1 LNSSIT
7 SGVPISFRA
16 AVGLMVASLFVAAPG
31 FADERNFGDAYNQL
45 AHGDTQAGMRTLS
58 ALAEAGDS
66 RAQYFLGVA
75 MMEGQD
81 ISRDLVRGYA
91 WIEIAADCQTL
102 CTDDRAAFRARDA
115 RLLLGRQLT
124 GSQLLESERIAEEY
138 LQPKMR
144 SFDAIKSAAESAL
157 RSGTNVPGVTPYD
170 GCAMTPD
177 SHSCMRVMGG
187 ISTVCE
193 GVNGA
198 PDQPASSAGPLAR
211 IVRPKYPTS
220 AREDSAEGP
229 INFVAYVDDS
239 GYLCK
244 AAIVRGSGTEA
255 IDLAAM
261 DAVLRWRL
269 DPATKAGVPVE
280 SIYAFKVTFSI
291 SDFLLK

>member
-1 LNSSIT
+1 M
-7 SGVPISFRA
+7 PILFRA
-16 AVGLMVASLFVAAPG
+16 AVGLTIAALFVPMPVT
-31 FADERNFGDAYNQL
+31 ADGRNFGDAYGQL
-45 AHGDTQAGMRTLS
+45 ARGDTEAGMRSLA
-58 ALAEAGDS
+58 ALAEAGDT

-75 MMEGQD
+75 MIEGQD
-81 ISRDLVRGYA
+81 VGRDLVRGYA
-91 WIEIAADCQTL
+91 WLEIAADCQAL
-102 CTDDRAAFRARDA
+102 CTDDRATVRARDA

-124 GSQLLESERIAEEY
+124 GSQLIESERIAEQY
-138 LQPKMR
+138 LQPKLR
-144 SFDAIKSAAESAL
+144 SVDAVRSAAESVL
-157 RSGTNVPGVTPYD
+157 TSGTNVPGVSPYD

-177 SHSCMRVMGG
+177 THSCTRVMGG
-187 ISTVCE
+187 IPTVCV
-193 GVNGA
+193 GVKGA
-198 PDQPASSAGPLAR
+198 PDHPPSSTGPLAR

-229 INFVAYVDDS
+229 INFVAHVDDT

-269 DPATKAGVPVE
+269 DPAIKSGVPVE